1 MHTDIKE
8 THRGILTNLFI
19 AGYYMSV
26 SHTVI
31 MTHMTTAEAVNNKIF
46 LKLL

>member
-8 THRGILTNLFI
+8 THLGILTNLFI
-19 AGYYMSV
+19 AGYYMSL

-31 MTHMTTAEAVNNKIF
+31 TTYDNS
-46 LKLL
+46 